1 MGVVLEVFGHRGA
14 CGYLPENTMESF
26 ELAFELGCSAIE
38 FDVVLTKD
46 LVPVIRHDRDFSIT
60 TDIASRN
67 LASVMVDDLELAEL
81 SQVRATERYPD
92 SRAESALHNGK
103 YSIPTLREVL
113 TNPKFDGKHL
123 IVELKYGKH
132 YKEAGIDMIG
142 AVKQEIEKSNAEQ
155 RGLKL
160 TIEAFEFSVLREA
173 KNRIGDLAKYVFLS
187 APDMLPE
194 EYDELTDD
202 LLDEI
207 AENFDGLSV
216 HYSMILKSDLVERT
230 KQRGLSMFTYTARTE
245 TAEGEV
251 RAWFERLASTGV
263 DGIFCDQPDLMIDVV
278 RSLA

>member
-1 MGVVLEVFGHRGA
+1 VGVVLEVFGHRGA

-92 SRAESALHNGK
+92 SRADSALQNGK
-103 YSIPTLREVL
+103 YSIPTLRDVL
-113 TNPKFDGKHL
+113 TNPKFNGKHL

-142 AVKQEIEKSNAEQ
+142 AVKQEIDKSNAEQ

-173 KNRIGDLAKYVFLS
+173 NKRIGDLAKYVFLS